1 MANELVV
8 MEPREAMARGDA
20 IAMACRAAILKNSI
34 QLRGKKYI
42 TIEGWQTLARGGDL
56 SPRIDEVEELENGDM
71 RAVCSLI
78 RLSDGAMISRAEGYV
93 GVDEPTWAS
102 RPRHARRAMAQ
113 TRAISRACRSGLGW
127 VVPLMDG
134 SLSTTPAEEMDHI
147 LPAPTT
153 YTPTAAP
160 ATRPPPSVTD
170 PATPIQ
176 LLRIRALLV
185 DLPTVMVHEVRTRWG
200 TSSSLSAL
208 AADEVIAH
216 LQAAIDAEPVDPPT
230 DEDEESE

>member
-8 MEPREAMARGDA
+8 MEPREAMTRGDA
-20 IAMACRAAILKNSI
+20 IAMACRAAVLKSSI
-34 QLRGKKYI
+34 QLRVKKYI
-42 TIEGWQTLARGGDL
+42 TLEGWQALAVGGDL
-56 SPRIDEVEELENGDM
+56 SPRIDESEELANGDM

-78 RLSDGAMISRAEGYV
+78 RLSDGAIMSRAVGYV
-93 GVDEPTWAS
+93 GLDEPMWAS
-102 RPRHARRAMAQ
+102 RPRHARHAMAQ
-113 TRAISRACRSGLGW
+113 SRAMSRACRSGLGW

-216 LQAAIDAEPVDPPT
+216 LQAALDAEPVDPPA